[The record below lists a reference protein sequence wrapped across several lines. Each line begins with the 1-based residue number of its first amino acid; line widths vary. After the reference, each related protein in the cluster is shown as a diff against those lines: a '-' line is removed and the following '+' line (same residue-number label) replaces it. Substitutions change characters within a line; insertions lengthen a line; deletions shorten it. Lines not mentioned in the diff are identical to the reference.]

1 MKNRILRLCI
11 YPKDI
16 VRITGKSETYARALL
31 SKIRASLNRPSHQFI
46 TIEEF
51 CQYTGLEI
59 EKVLEII
66 NQ

>member
-1 MKNRILRLCI
+1 MKNRIFRLCI

-16 VRITGKSETYARALL
+16 VKITGKSETYARTLI

-51 CQYTGLEI
+51 CNYTGLEL
-59 EKVLEII
+59 EKVMEII
-66 NQ
+66 ND